1 MSEEWWVV
9 ITVKSSILR
18 SYVIITLHFSLITL
32 PLFTHNSSLKILSNP
47 PSCLKRKSATLMIA
61 LFCVGIP
68 GLEPGKAGPES
79 AVWPLHHIPM
89 FVCFWFIALLRV
101 QRYGLFPKP
110 PNFFPTFFKKQRN
123 ISSFITKWLQNLLVS
138 DFCCNFAAVF
148 YNNNLFIN

>member
-1 MSEEWWVV
+1 MTFCRIDGENPLRASCK
-9 ITVKSSILR
+9 ITVNGMNHKINWDFLGLSGQKEKVTSQGDVTSVR
-18 SYVIITLHFSLITL
+18 LI
-32 PLFTHNSSLKILSNP
+32 S
-47 PSCLKRKSATLMIA
+47 
-61 LFCVGIP
+61 VGVP

-79 AVWPLHHIPM
+79 AVLPLHHIPM
-89 FVCFWFIALLRV
+89 FGCFWFIALLRV

-148 YNNNLFIN
+148 L